1 MNITFEILQDRL
13 LKVLGEAEVKVGSK
27 QGKLLECVYVQALRD
42 SGIKIPSV
50 VDMWLMSGR
59 SVAGYKPS
67 TKTKYDI
74 GKRVQLGYD
83 HGEDVEEFEEKRVDF
98 WGDLV

>member
-1 MNITFEILQDRL
+1 MTFETLQERL

-27 QGKLLECVYVQALRD
+27 QGKLLEAVYVQALRD
-42 SGIKIPSV
+42 VNIQTPAA
-50 VDMWLMSGR
+50 VDMMLMSGR

-67 TKTKYDI
+67 NI

-83 HGEDVEEFEEKRVDF
+83 HGEDVEELEETN
-98 WGDLV
+98 

>member
-1 MNITFEILQDRL
+1 MTITFEILQDRL

-27 QGKLLECVYVQALRD
+27 QGKLLECVYVQAIRD

-83 HGEDVEEFEEKRVDF
+83 HGEDVEELEENR
-98 WGDLV
+98 

>member
-1 MNITFEILQDRL
+1 MTFETLQERL

-27 QGKLLECVYVQALRD
+27 QGKLLEAVYVQALRD
-42 SGIKIPSV
+42 VNIQIPAA
-50 VDMWLMSGR
+50 VDMMLLSGR

-67 TKTKYDI
+67 NI

-83 HGEDVEEFEEKRVDF
+83 HGEDVEELEETN
-98 WGDLV
+98 

>member
-1 MNITFEILQDRL
+1 MTMTFETLQERL

-27 QGKLLECVYVQALRD
+27 QGKLLEAVYIQALRD
-42 SGIKIPSV
+42 VNIQIPAA
-50 VDMWLMSGR
+50 VDMMLLSGR

-67 TKTKYDI
+67 NI

-83 HGEDVEEFEEKRVDF
+83 HGEDVEELQETN
-98 WGDLV
+98 

>member
-1 MNITFEILQDRL
+1 MTMTFETLQERL

-27 QGKLLECVYVQALRD
+27 QGKLLEAVYVQAIRD
-42 SGIKIPSV
+42 VNIQIPAA
-50 VDMWLMSGR
+50 VDMMLMSGR

-67 TKTKYDI
+67 NI

-83 HGEDVEEFEEKRVDF
+83 HGEDVEELEETN
-98 WGDLV
+98 

>member
-1 MNITFEILQDRL
+1 MTMTFETLQERL

-27 QGKLLECVYVQALRD
+27 QGKLLEAVYVQALRD
-42 SGIKIPSV
+42 NGVKIPAA
-50 VDMWLMSGR
+50 VDMMLMSGR

-67 TKTKYDI
+67 NI

-83 HGEDVEEFEEKRVDF
+83 HGEDVEELEETN
-98 WGDLV
+98 

>member
-1 MNITFEILQDRL
+1 MTMTFETLQERL

-27 QGKLLECVYVQALRD
+27 QGKLLEAVYVQAIRD
-42 SGIKIPSV
+42 VNIQIPAA
-50 VDMWLMSGR
+50 VDMMLLSGR

-67 TKTKYDI
+67 NI

-83 HGEDVEEFEEKRVDF
+83 HGEDAVDTKLKTYDF
-98 WGDLV
+98 S

>member
-1 MNITFEILQDRL
+1 MTFETLQERL

-27 QGKLLECVYVQALRD
+27 QGKLLEAVYVQAIRD
-42 SGIKIPSV
+42 VNIQIPAA
-50 VDMWLMSGR
+50 VDMMLMSGR

-67 TKTKYDI
+67 NI

-83 HGEDVEEFEEKRVDF
+83 HGEDVEELEETN
-98 WGDLV
+98 

>member
-1 MNITFEILQDRL
+1 MTITFETLQERL

-27 QGKLLECVYVQALRD
+27 QGKLLEAVYVQALRD
-42 SGIKIPSV
+42 NGVKIPAA
-50 VDMWLMSGR
+50 VDMMLLSGR

-67 TKTKYDI
+67 NI

-83 HGEDVEEFEEKRVDF
+83 HGEDVEELEQTN
-98 WGDLV
+98 

>member
-1 MNITFEILQDRL
+1 MTITFEILQDRL

-83 HGEDVEEFEEKRVDF
+83 HGEDVD
-98 WGDLV
+98 

>member
-1 MNITFEILQDRL
+1 MTMTFETLQERL

-27 QGKLLECVYVQALRD
+27 QGKLLEAVYVQALRD
-42 SGIKIPSV
+42 NGVKIPAA
-50 VDMWLMSGR
+50 VDMMLLSGR

-67 TKTKYDI
+67 NI

-83 HGEDVEEFEEKRVDF
+83 HGE
-98 WGDLV
+98 